1 MKRTV
6 IALTVTALAAAGAG
20 VASAQPGNGAQKA
33 GLAAKGALL
42 TCTAA
47 TSAESGTQ
55 TANGFVVLNA
65 PGQPAKAAKN
75 GKAARPD
82 GTRKLVGQ
90 VALKNAAQDA
100 AYDVRIVEGSGC
112 GDSIGT
118 LTTNAQGNGNL
129 GFQDATRRAGSYHV
143 VLLQRPLG
151 AVPVVGELV
160 TQQSYASAPVTV
172 R

>member
-6 IALTVTALAAAGAG
+6 IALTVTALATAGAG
-20 VASAQPGNGAQKA
+20 VASAQAGNGAQKA
-33 GLAAKGALL
+33 GLAAKSALL

-47 TSAESGTQ
+47 TPAESGTQ

-65 PGQPAKAAKN
+65 PGQPAKDAKN

-82 GTRKLVGQ
+82 GTRKLVGE
-90 VALKNAAQDA
+90 VALKNAAQNT
-100 AYDVRIVEGSGC
+100 AYDVHIVTGSGC
-112 GDSIGT
+112 GQRIGT
-118 LTTNAQGNGNL
+118 LTTNAQGSGNL
-129 GFQDATRRAGSYHV
+129 SFEDGTRRAGTYHV

-151 AVPVVGELV
+151 VVAVVGDLV
-160 TQQSYASAPVTV
+160 TQQAFASAPVTV